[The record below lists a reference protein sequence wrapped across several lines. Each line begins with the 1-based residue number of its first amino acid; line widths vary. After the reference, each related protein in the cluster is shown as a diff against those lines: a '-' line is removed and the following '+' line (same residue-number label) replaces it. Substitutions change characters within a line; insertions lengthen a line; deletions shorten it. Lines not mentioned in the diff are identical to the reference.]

1 MNCTQFCL
9 EVYYL
14 ASKVHS
20 VLLEVYYLASEL
32 HSVLLDLYYPAS
44 ELHAFK
50 FASVEGVN

>member
-32 HSVLLDLYYPAS
+32 H
-44 ELHAFK
+44 AFK